1 MRPLSA
7 RKKLIVIAC
16 VFMLPLIVAVLMR
29 IGVIDILPQS
39 RTNRGIL
46 VQPPLAMEWPAAQ
59 SEALGGRWVLA
70 VPLPA
75 RCNDRCE
82 HRLAGLRQL
91 HLALGRQQAHVRIF
105 LIAQYTDVA
114 LDFDVP
120 QENSRMLAIYP
131 YFDIAPDR
139 DREFSGPLMKARSR
153 ALETGPDSAD
163 GIYLIDPQGR
173 IMMYYHQDTDP
184 NDIKSDVEHLLK
196 HL

>member
-1 MRPLSA
+1 MRSLSA
-7 RKKLIVIAC
+7 RKKLLVIAC
-16 VFMLPLIVAVLMR
+16 VFLLPLIVAVLMR

-46 VQPPLAMEWPAAQ
+46 VQPPLAMKWPAAQ

-82 HRLAGLRQL
+82 RRLAGLRQL

-105 LIAQYTDVA
+105 LIAQYTDVPP
-114 LDFDVP
+114 DFDVP
-120 QENSRMLAIYP
+120 QENSRLLAIYP

-139 DREFSGPLMKARSR
+139 DSEFSGPLMKARSR
-153 ALETGPDSAD
+153 ALVTGPDSAD

>member
-1 MRPLSA
+1 LATTWP
-7 RKKLIVIAC
+7 
-16 VFMLPLIVAVLMR
+16 
-29 IGVIDILPQS
+29 DEQ
-39 RTNRGIL
+39 NR
-46 VQPPLAMEWPAAQ
+46 
-59 SEALGGRWVLA
+59 ALGGSWVLA

-91 HLALGRQQAHVRIF
+91 HLALGRQQTHVRIF
-105 LIAQYTDVA
+105 LITHYTEEPKAGAGKRNSFVP
-114 LDFDVP
+114 LDT
-120 QENSRMLAIYP
+120 RLLGIYP
-131 YFDIAPDR
+131 HFDIAPDR
-139 DREFSGPLMKARSR
+139 DSEFSGALKKARSR